1 MADLLGGGAA
11 LAGAG
16 NARHQPKVKLSNPEE
31 LRERYP
37 HVGGQ
42 ARSCALDGCRTL
54 TYRSTDYC
62 WRHQDTAPTE
72 PEPEAEP
79 DSEADTESGWW
90 EGQPE

>member
-1 MADLLGGGAA
+1 MAHFLGGGGALGGA
-11 LAGAG
+11 LADK
-16 NARHQPKVKLSNPEE
+16 PKVKLSNPAEV
-31 LRERYP
+31 RERYP
-37 HVGGQ
+37 QVGGQ
-42 ARSCALDGCRTL
+42 ARSCTLDGCRTL

-62 WRHQDTAPTE
+62 WKHQDTAPTE

>member
-1 MADLLGGGAA
+1 MADLLTGVSAV
-11 LAGAG
+11 AGAG
-16 NARHQPKVKLSNPEE
+16 NSLRQPKVKLSNHEE
-31 LRERYP
+31 LRERR
-37 HVGGQ
+37 

-62 WRHQDTAPTE
+62 WKHQDTAPTE